1 MKNYLRKNY
10 AFVFC
15 IFVKLII
22 LLVIPGIFFTGC
34 TSALQQPLQE
44 SVVKKLRKP
53 EPESESVKRI
63 PNFYSEGDESRP
75 YKVLGKWYRPMAH
88 SRGFRQQGIASW
100 YGEDFHGKPTS
111 SGEIYNMY
119 GISAAHK
126 ILPLHT
132 YVRVRNLQNGQ
143 TIDLR
148 INDRG
153 PFVSGRV
160 IDLSFGA
167 AQKLGIVAPGTAPV
181 EVIALGTPSSS
192 PNNNN
197 WKDKRYK
204 PIDYDRGIFSIQVG
218 AFGDR
223 INAEKVAREL
233 IAFYKYA
240 KVKPYMA
247 QDKKQTLYRVVVGK
261 CSSLQQAE
269 KYEYYLKNKGF
280 QDAFTIAE

>member
-1 MKNYLRKNY
+1 MKIFELKKDCVS
-10 AFVFC
+10 VFY

-22 LLVIPGIFFTGC
+22 LGTFFAGC
-34 TSALQQPLQE
+34 TSTLPPLQKT
-44 SVVKKLRKP
+44 VVKKLNKP
-53 EPESESVKRI
+53 KPVKKS
-63 PNFYSEGDESRP
+63 PDFYSGGQESRP
-75 YKVLGKWYRPMAH
+75 YKVLGKWYRPLAH
-88 SRGFRQQGIASW
+88 STGFQQQGLASW
-100 YGEDFHGKPTS
+100 YGEDFHGKATS

-132 YVRVRNLQNGQ
+132 YVSVRNLQNGK

-167 AQKLGIVAPGTAPV
+167 AQKLGVVGPGTAPV
-181 EVIALGTPSSS
+181 EVIALGTPSS
-192 PNNNN
+192 NTNG
-197 WKDKRYK
+197 KKKRYR
-204 PIDYDRGIFSIQVG
+204 PIDFNQGVFSIQVG

-223 INAEKVAREL
+223 INAEKVANEL
-233 IAFYKYA
+233 VGFYKYA
-240 KVKPYMA
+240 KVKPSMD
-247 QDKKQTLYRVVVGK
+247 QGKKQTLYRVIVGK

-269 KYEYYLKNKGF
+269 KYENLLKNKGF
-280 QDAFTIAE
+280 HDAFTIAE